1 MQLGGATIAVTGATG
16 FLGRY
21 LVDTLLARGARVIG
35 VVRNPDRVPA
45 LRDRGVELRRADLA
59 DRDRLE
65 AGFRGADAVVS
76 NAALLSLRNQR
87 WADYLQ
93 TNVEGTVNVCEAA
106 AAAGV
111 RRILHVSSVSVY
123 RGRRQRVIDED
134 HVQYGPEVPPRR
146 LNVYSLSKA
155 LAEQAAIRLAR
166 EQHLDLTVLRP
177 GAIYGAFDG
186 NFMPVFHAFVRPKLT
201 LYPAYFR
208 LPLVYAGDVAEAV
221 ALALEKP
228 ASVGRAY
235 NITGEDR
242 SAWDF
247 ARAWKQAGG
256 RSPWLML
263 PIPFPC
269 GKVYDT
275 ARALTDLGWR
285 ARPYLDGLR
294 ETLARQG
301 QGLGR
306 GKPVTGASARP
317 GG

>member
-1 MQLGGATIAVTGATG
+1 MQLAGATIAVTGATG

-21 LVDTLLARGARVIG
+21 LVDLLLRRGARVVG
-35 VVRNPDRVPA
+35 VVRNPDRVPE
-45 LRDRGVELRRADLA
+45 LRERGVELRRADLA
-59 DRDRLE
+59 EPERLA
-65 AGFRGADAVVS
+65 AGFRGVDAVIS

-87 WADYLQ
+87 WADHVQ

-111 RRILHVSSVSVY
+111 GRIVYVSSVSVY
-123 RGRRQRVIDED
+123 RGRRQRVLDED
-134 HVQYGPEVPPRR
+134 HVQYGSEVRPGR
-146 LNVYSLSKA
+146 LNAYALSKA
-155 LAEQAAIRLAR
+155 LAEQAAFRLAR
-166 EQHLDLTVLRP
+166 EHHLDLTVLRP
-177 GAIYGAFDG
+177 GGIYGAFDG
-186 NFMPVFHAFVRPKLT
+186 NFMPVFRAFMRPKLT
-201 LYPAYFR
+201 LYPAWFR

-228 ASVGRAY
+228 ASIGRTY

-247 ARAWKQAGG
+247 ARAWRQAGG

-263 PIPFPC
+263 PVPFPYRR
-269 GKVYDT
+269 VYDT
-275 ARALTDLGWR
+275 ARALGELGWR

-294 ETLARQG
+294 ETLAWERQG
-301 QGLGR
+301 LAR
-306 GKPVTGASARP
+306 SEPATGTSARP